1 MKGKERQ
8 RETKD
13 RQREITGKEAQKT
26 KRQKTETKHKTDKT
40 YIHILIERDRQ
51 NESQKKRDKARDRQ

>member
-26 KRQKTETKHKTDKT
+26 KRQKTETKHGRQIDIYT
-40 YIHILIERDRQ
+40 HINRER
-51 NESQKKRDKARDRQ
+51 QKKRDKARDRQ